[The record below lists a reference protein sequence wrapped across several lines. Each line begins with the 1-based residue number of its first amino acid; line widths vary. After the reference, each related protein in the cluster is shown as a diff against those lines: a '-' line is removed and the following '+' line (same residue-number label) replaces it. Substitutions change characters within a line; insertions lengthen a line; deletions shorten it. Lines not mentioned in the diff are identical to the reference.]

1 MSIRKS
7 LGVSPKTW
15 AGFADHTDLETKHFI
30 LKKKKKRIKAV
41 SLNMAYNQSLDP

>member
-30 LKKKKKRIKAV
+30 LKKKKKESSRVIK
-41 SLNMAYNQSLDP
+41 YGI

>member
-30 LKKKKKRIKAV
+30 LKKKKKNQAV